1 MAISD
6 IFYAM
11 RDKNN
16 AANDALNLDPG
27 QVVSLQFVSGP
38 SGDLF
43 LEQEPDDGDADSF
56 PNFDPDT
63 QVILNDGTP
72 ANFSVLLVGTLPVSG
87 KVPDPLEGKT
97 VILIKIDVNGDGI
110 LNANDPQYFF
120 VADGSGTLTLMS
132 NGWGGGS
139 LTLLAVDETPPPDPV
154 CFRAGSAIAT
164 PSGPR
169 AVETLRPG
177 DMVLTEDGR
186 AVQLVWVGCS
196 HYSAAQLAADPALRP
211 IRIPAHAIRRGMPDR
226 DLDLSPQHR
235 IVIDGAACELMFGQP
250 RVLVVAKHLVGT
262 LAQVVE
268 DDAGV
273 TYFHLLFEEHEIL
286 LSNGL
291 PSESFQPARR
301 MIEQMA
307 GGAQTA
313 LMATL
318 DALGADAILTRPD
331 ALPTLRSLEARVLL
345 ESLVQTTPTLARQG
359 SAQTRALH

>member
-6 IFYAM
+6 VFYGL

-16 AANDALNLDPG
+16 AGNNALNLDPG
-27 QVVSLQFVSGP
+27 EVVSLQFVSGP

-43 LEQEPDDGDADSF
+43 LEQVPDNGDADSF

-72 ANFSVLLVGTLPVSG
+72 ANFSVLLIGKLPVSG

-97 VILIKIDVNGDGI
+97 VILIKIDANGDGI
-110 LNANDPQYFF
+110 LNASDPQYFF

-139 LTLLAVDETPPPDPV
+139 LTLLAVDDTPPPDPV
-154 CFRAGSAIAT
+154 CFRAGTAIAT
-164 PSGPR
+164 PSGAR

-177 DMVLTEDGR
+177 DMVLTDDGR
-186 AVQLVWVGCS
+186 AVQLVWVGRS
-196 HYSAAQLAADPALRP
+196 HYTAAQLAANPALRP
-211 IRIPAHAIRRGMPDR
+211 VRIPAHAIRPGMPER

-235 IVIDGAACELMFGQP
+235 IVIDGAGCELMFGQP
-250 RVLVVAKHLVGT
+250 RVLVVANHLVGT
-262 LAQVVE
+262 LAHVVE
-268 DDAGV
+268 DVASV
-273 TYFHLLFEEHEIL
+273 TYVHLLLEEHEIL
-286 LSNGL
+286 PGNGL

-301 MIEQMA
+301 MVEQMA
-307 GGAQTA
+307 GGAQAA

-318 DALGADAILTRPD
+318 DALGAEAMLTRPD
-331 ALPTLRSLEARVLL
+331 ALPTLRSPEARVLMEWL
-345 ESLVQTTPTLARQG
+345 SQTPPTGARQG
-359 SAQTRALH
+359 RALTPALQ